1 MPRPYRTFAVVPSLP
16 ENLKPLTDIAYN
28 LWWSWNRDAIDL
40 FRRLDRELWEST
52 HHNPALMLGRVSQG
66 RLQEVAADEG
76 FLGHMNRVARTMRE
90 YLDSHDTWFRHRHGE
105 HLESPFSVAYFSMEF
120 GLTDCIP
127 IYSGGLGVLA
137 GDHLKSASDLG
148 VPLVGVSLVY
158 QMGYF
163 QQYLN
168 ADGWQGEAY
177 LANDLHNMPIH
188 LVRDDEGQPLM
199 VEVEYPGRQVAAC
212 IWRVDVGRAAL
223 YFLDANVPQNAPEDR
238 SLTEVLYGGDLELR
252 IRQEIMLGIGGYRAL
267 RKLGIRPT
275 ICHMNEGH
283 SAFLALERI
292 RLAIQEAGLTFDEAR
307 ALTSAG
313 NVFTTHTLVPA
324 GIDLFPPYLMERY
337 FAAYVP
343 QLGLNWDDF
352 MRLGRNPGQDGGAPF
367 SMAVLAL
374 SLSGGANGVSQLQGG
389 VARTMWQPLW
399 PGLPAGEV
407 PISSVTNGIHHRTWI
422 ANDLAELY
430 SNYCGPDWITKPEE
444 PSSWAAIEAIP
455 DEELWRVHER
465 RRNRLVAVA
474 RARMRRQAERQGA
487 SPQEARRAAS
497 VLDPNALT
505 IGFAR
510 RFATYKRALLLFR
523 DPDRL
528 ARILNDPER
537 PVQVIVSG
545 KAHPHDNPAKEFIR
559 QLIHL
564 CRRPDLQSR
573 VIFLENYDLELAR
586 YLVQGVDVWL
596 NTPRRGL
603 EASGTSGM
611 KACMNGV
618 IHLSTMDGW
627 WVEGYTP
634 AAGWRIGNGESYR
647 DEDYGDEVEANALYD
662 LLEKEVVP
670 LFYDRQ
676 RNHVP
681 HGWVAKMKHSIRHV
695 GSLFNTHRMVQQ
707 YTETLYLRG
716 AARFRALEAEDNRG
730 ARELAAA
737 LRRMRECWRD
747 LQIRH
752 IESSAHDGIT
762 VQDEIEIIARLRL
775 GALSVDDVLVQVCYG
790 PTNLQGE
797 IENYALQALTPQGQD
812 DEGNQVYS
820 GRVTYSDSGLN
831 GFTVRVL
838 PHHPLLGCP
847 YVQGLVLWAS

>member
-16 ENLKPLTDIAYN
+16 ESLTPLTDIAYN
-28 LWWSWNRDAIDL
+28 LWWSWNREAIDL

-66 RLQEVAADEG
+66 RLQEVATDEG
-76 FLGHMNRVARTMRE
+76 FTGHMNRVARSMRE
-90 YLDSHDTWFRHRHGE
+90 YLKSRDTWFHTHHAGR
-105 HLESPFSVAYFSMEF
+105 LDKALSVAYFSMEF

-148 VPLVGVSLVY
+148 VPLVGVSLIY

-177 LANDLHNMPIH
+177 LANDLHNMPIR
-188 LVRDDEGQPLM
+188 LARDESGDVVT
-199 VEVEYPGRQVAAC
+199 VEVEFPGRQVTARV
-212 IWRVDVGRAAL
+212 WRVDVGRSAL
-223 YFLDANVPQNAPEDR
+223 FFLDANVPANAPEDR
-238 SLTEVLYGGDLELR
+238 ALTEVLYGGDLELR
-252 IRQEIMLGIGGYRAL
+252 IRQEIMLGIGGYRVL
-267 RKLGIRPT
+267 RKLGIDPA

-292 RLAIQEAGLTFDEAR
+292 RLAMQERGLSFDEAR
-307 ALTSAG
+307 WLTSAG

-324 GIDLFPPYLMERY
+324 GIDLFAPYLMARY
-337 FAAYVP
+337 FADYVH
-343 QLGLNWDDF
+343 QLGLSWEEF
-352 MRLGRNPGQDGGAPF
+352 MRLGRNPGQDGNAPF

-374 SLSGGANGVSQLQGG
+374 SLSGAANGVSKLHGG
-389 VARTMWQPLW
+389 VARSMWQPLW
-399 PGLPAGEV
+399 PGLPAQEV
-407 PISSVTNGIHHRTWI
+407 PIGSVTNGIHHRTWI
-422 ANDLAELY
+422 SRDMADLY
-430 SNYCGPDWITKPEE
+430 SNYCGPDWIFKPED
-444 PSSWAAIEAIP
+444 PGSWASIDAIP
-455 DEELWRVHER
+455 NEELWRVHER

-474 RARMRRQAERQGA
+474 RGRLRRQAERQGA
-487 SPQEARRAAS
+487 SPQEVQRVAS
-497 VLDPNALT
+497 ALDPNALT

-545 KAHPHDNPAKEFIR
+545 KAHPLDNEAKEFVR

-564 CRRPDLQSR
+564 CRRPDLQGR
-573 VIFLENYDLELAR
+573 VIFLENYDIELAR

-627 WVEGYTP
+627 WVEGYAP
-634 AAGWRIGNGESYR
+634 AVGWRIGNGESYR

-670 LFYDRQ
+670 VFYDRQ

-681 HGWVAKMKHSIRHV
+681 HGWVAKMKRSIQYE
-695 GSLFNTHRMVQQ
+695 GPLFNTHRMVQE
-707 YTETLYLRG
+707 YTEMLYLRG
-716 AARFRALEAEDNRG
+716 AERYHALEADSSRG
-730 ARELAAA
+730 ARGLSAGIRR
-737 LRRMRECWRD
+737 LREDWGSIEIRD
-747 LQIRH
+747 
-752 IESSAHDGIT
+752 IETDARDGIA
-762 VQDEIEIIARLRL
+762 VQDEIQITARINL
-775 GALSVDDVLVQVCYG
+775 GALTVDDVLVQVCYG
-790 PTNLQGE
+790 AITLQGE
-797 IENYALQALTPQGQD
+797 IEDYALQALKPEGQD
-812 DEGNQVYS
+812 AAGNQIYR
-820 GRVTYSDSGLN
+820 GAVTYHDSGLN

-838 PHHPLLGCP
+838 PHQPLLGRP
-847 YVQGLVLWAS
+847 YVQGLVVWAS